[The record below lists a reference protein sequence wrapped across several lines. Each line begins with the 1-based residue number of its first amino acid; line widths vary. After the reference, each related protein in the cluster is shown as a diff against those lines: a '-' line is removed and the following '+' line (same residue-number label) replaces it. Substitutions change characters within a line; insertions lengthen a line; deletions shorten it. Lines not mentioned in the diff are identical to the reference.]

1 MNELE
6 EARLV
11 IDRVDKE
18 MAKLF
23 EERMRAAE
31 HVVNYK
37 KEHNLPIFDSTRE
50 QAVVKKNLELINND
64 TYKPYYEEFIHS
76 LMDISKEYQRTFI
89 EKAKI
94 GYQGVQGAFS
104 QLAASHLFTYEEL
117 HSYQTFEDVFKAVND
132 GEMAYGVIPF
142 ENSYTGEVGET
153 LDLLYKYPDVYISKM
168 YDLKVNQN
176 LLGVKGSTLED
187 IKEVYSHT
195 QALNQ
200 CSLFLK
206 GLDATRIPYLN
217 TALAAKYVSEGND
230 KSKAAIA
237 SLETAKEYGLEILAE
252 NIANSEDN
260 TTRFLVIEKVLH
272 RSGNRFALEFSLDH
286 KAGSLA
292 DIMIIFKNKG
302 FNLESIKSRPTK
314 MGSFQYY
321 FYVELVGELASE
333 ASQDLIKELEE
344 QTHNL
349 RIVGTYSK

>member
-6 EARLV
+6 EARLI

-23 EERMRAAE
+23 EERMQAAE
-31 HVVNYK
+31 HVVHYK
-37 KEHNLPIFDSTRE
+37 KEHDLPVFDSSRE
-50 QAVVKKNLELINND
+50 QAVVEKNLKLIQNEN
-64 TYKPYYEEFIHS
+64 YKPYYEEFIHAM
-76 LMDISKEYQRTFI
+76 MDISKEYQRTFV
-89 EKAKI
+89 EKAKV
-94 GYQGVQGAFS
+94 GYQGTLGAFS
-104 QLAASHLFTYEEL
+104 QIAASSLFAYEDL
-117 HSYQTFEDVFKAVND
+117 HSFQTFEEIFQAVNT

-176 LLGVKGSTLED
+176 LLGVKGSSIED

-206 GLDATRIPYLN
+206 GLNVTRIPYLN
-217 TALAAKYVSEGND
+217 TALAAKYVSECGD

-237 SLETAKEYGLEILAE
+237 SLETAKEYGLEVLADS
-252 NIANSEDN
+252 IANSEDN
-260 TTRFLVIEKVLH
+260 TTRFMVIEKVL
-272 RSGNRFALEFSLDH
+272 RTSANRFALEFSLDH

-321 FYVELVGELASE
+321 FYVELVGTLESE
-333 ASQDLIKELEE
+333 ASQDLIKELDE